1 MEFAKYYP
9 VKSINWFIGYA
20 DSDQHCQKLILQQIE
35 PIKAAVT
42 EKLTPLAI
50 LADIS
55 NFTVG
60 LGSEQTSFGR
70 PVDRYSLS
78 HSTVVNFQMRDI
90 DQSTVGAF
98 LLQTIQP
105 IDNAETPQARID
117 QANHKIISLMTD
129 NSSDM
134 VIDQLSSAFK
144 QSEFD
149 ELKRVMHH
157 LDELAPDDQYACLF
171 AQVNWEV
178 A

>member
-20 DSDQHCQKLILQQIE
+20 DDQYHCTKLALPEIE
-35 PIKAAVT
+35 QIKAIVT

-55 NFTVG
+55 NFTVA
-60 LGSEQTSFGR
+60 LGSEQTSFGQS
-70 PVDRYSLS
+70 VDRYSLS

-117 QANHKIISLMTD
+117 GANHKIISLMTND
-129 NSSDM
+129 SADM
-134 VIDQLSSAFK
+134 VIDQLIGAFK

-149 ELKRVMHH
+149 ELKRVIRHV
-157 LDELAPDDQYACLF
+157 EKSAPDDQHACLF

>member
-20 DSDQHCQKLILQQIE
+20 DDQYHCTKLALPEIE
-35 PIKAAVT
+35 QIKAIVT

-55 NFTVG
+55 NFTVA
-60 LGSEQTSFGR
+60 LGSEQTSFGQS
-70 PVDRYSLS
+70 VDRYSLS

-117 QANHKIISLMTD
+117 QTNHQIISLMSD
-129 NSSDM
+129 NSADM

-149 ELKRVMHH
+149 ELTRVIHQV
-157 LDELAPDDQYACLF
+157 DKLAPDNQHACLF
-171 AQVNWEV
+171 TQVNWEV

>member
-55 NFTVG
+55 NFTVA

-78 HSTVVNFQMRDI
+78 HSTHVNFQIRDI
-90 DQSTVGAF
+90 DPSTVGAF

-117 QANHKIISLMTD
+117 GANHKIISLMTTD
-129 NSSDM
+129 SADM
-134 VIDQLSSAFK
+134 VIDQLIGAFK

-149 ELKRVMHH
+149 ELKRVMHQV
-157 LDELAPDDQYACLF
+157 DKLAPDDQHACLF